1 MDARGRAALNVVRK
15 HALPRGDAELAE
27 YLEEIERR
35 AEMRCMAAEDR
46 ATQLERAHEEAFEL
60 MDSVCGYADNF
71 MTGQRNMARNLL
83 EGQVTPEVKEAMER
97 TIRMVDY
104 ALKDNASSP
113 VREYRWRR
121 RLEVGPW
128 LALGRELLYRAVIGS
143 RARWLAYLAEQPFSE
158 AEEKAAAED
167 RVADHPTG

>member
-1 MDARGRAALNVVRK
+1 MNVVRK

-97 TIRMVDY
+97 TIRMVD
-104 ALKDNASSP
+104 
-113 VREYRWRR
+113 
-121 RLEVGPW
+121 
-128 LALGRELLYRAVIGS
+128 
-143 RARWLAYLAEQPFSE
+143 
-158 AEEKAAAED
+158 
-167 RVADHPTG
+167 